1 MGLILTKGGSG
12 DNFELIPP
20 GSYIARCYLIADLGT
35 QETNFQG
42 VKDYKKQVLLS
53 FEILDDDVKRSD
65 GKPFTTSKT
74 FTASLNEKSGLRKT
88 LDGWRGVAFTEEQ
101 LKGFE
106 LSNVLGQYAQISI
119 IHETSKDGQKTYA
132 NVSSIAPLH
141 KSIARPA
148 GVNEAVV
155 FDMDDKQYVD
165 NLVKLPEWLQKKI
178 GASKEYNVGHNP
190 DKWPK
195 LSEKDP
201 WDTALDGSEPF

>member
-1 MGLILTKGGSG
+1 MGLILTKGNSG
-12 DNFELIPP
+12 GDFEIIPP
-20 GSYIARCYLIADLGT
+20 GSYIARCYIIADLGT

-53 FEILDDDVKRSD
+53 FEILDDDVKRAD
-65 GKPFTTSKT
+65 GKPFVTSKT

-88 LDGWRGVAFTEEQ
+88 LDGWRGQAFTEDQ

-106 LSNVLGQYAQISI
+106 LASIIGQYAQISI

-155 FDMDDKQYVD
+155 FDMDDKAYVD
-165 NLVKLPEWLQKKI
+165 NLSKLPEWLQKKI
-178 GASKEYNVGHNP
+178 EGSKEYNVKP
-190 DKWPK
+190 APR
-195 LSEKDP
+195 STEPDP